1 MSADAWE
8 VRCCHAVGLP
18 WGVWHLRVVL
28 VSAMRIAMRIF
39 FAVLPVGVVDRT
51 DLRTAFSMPT
61 RLCLF
66 VVMFCYGG
74 EKVLVA
80 NFLDDSFIFIFL
92 LIVFY
97 VPLSLCRHACRQMT
111 KGMGGVKSR
120 RRVAAT
126 KVRML
131 VFLWL
136 FIYVQM
142 RFMLCTMFLCVH
154 VVSGLFVHLYGL
166 VLVYDSFRFP
176 WIVIGACVVRLCVE
190 VRMWRCRWSGVSAMR
205 TCAVPVYAMRWC
217 LGLT

>member
-74 EKVLVA
+74 EKVFVA

-131 VFLWL
+131 VF
-136 FIYVQM
+136 
-142 RFMLCTMFLCVH
+142 FMVVHICTN
-154 VVSGLFVHLYGL
+154 
-166 VLVYDSFRFP
+166 
-176 WIVIGACVVRLCVE
+176 A
-190 VRMWRCRWSGVSAMR
+190 
-205 TCAVPVYAMRWC
+205 VYALHNVPMCTCCFWTVCTSLRPCPC
-217 LGLT
+217 L